1 MRKETPLDEWI
12 AVDSSEFRLPAKLV
26 EQRIAEVHAGLDQLE
41 HMLDNPPPPKRY
53 NLMDVRLS
61 ARWGGMLAIEDLSRT
76 QKLYRRVYETGGTG
90 SLYIQE
96 ELLEL
101 IARTADATTIPF
113 WLGLLD
119 LNKPRDTFA
128 NKRRDLVCSALG
140 LLMFHDNE
148 VATDA
153 LWQSTQHP
161 LQDVRVSALYAI
173 RQVLNRRHRKPAK
186 AITQRLTDIATRDFS
201 SAVRYL
207 ARLTLRTLSLPVLL
221 DNPGG
226 TYAFKVKIKRVKHLY
241 RTIELRSEQ
250 TLSQLLGAILRA
262 LAWDWDHLHAFYMNG
277 NERDPRFEA
286 SNGQG
291 NGTPL
296 LSDEA
301 VLGELG
307 LLLKHRFSC
316 NYDFGDDHWFE
327 IEVVGIH
334 AHAEP
339 VRGDYPRVIDSQ
351 GDAPEQYWRG
361 EEE

>member
-12 AVDSSEFRLPAKLV
+12 AVGEFRLPAKLA

-61 ARWGGMLAIEDLSRT
+61 ARWGGVLAMEDLSRA

-90 SLYIQE
+90 SVYIQE

-101 IARTADATTIPF
+101 IARTAEATTIPF

-148 VATDA
+148 VATEA
-153 LWQSTQHP
+153 LWQSTLHM
-161 LQDVRVSALYAI
+161 LHDVRVSAMYAI
-173 RQVLNRRHRKPAK
+173 RQVLIHKRRKPNK
-186 AITQRLTDIATRDFS
+186 AIVQRLTDIATHDFS

-207 ARLTLRTLSLPVLL
+207 ARLTLRTLSLPVPF

-226 TYAFKVKIKRVKHLY
+226 TYAFKVKIKRIKQLY

-250 TLSQLLGAILRA
+250 TLSQLLGTILRE

-277 NERDPRFEA
+277 NERDPRFEV
-286 SNGQG
+286 SGG
-291 NGTPL
+291 EGGSTPL

-316 NYDFGDDHWFE
+316 NYDFGDNHWFE

-334 AHAEP
+334 TRAEP
-339 VRGDYPRVIDSQ
+339 VMGNYPRVIDSH
-351 GDAPEQYWRG
+351 GDAPEQYWCMEG
-361 EEE
+361 DE